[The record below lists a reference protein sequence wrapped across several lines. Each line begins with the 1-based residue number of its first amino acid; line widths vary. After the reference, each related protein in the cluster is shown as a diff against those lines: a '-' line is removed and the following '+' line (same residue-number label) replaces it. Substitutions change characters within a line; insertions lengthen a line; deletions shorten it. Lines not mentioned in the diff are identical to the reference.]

1 MTKKAERQANA
12 LAREAR
18 RQQYER
24 EEAAMQVFLQEC
36 RASLPA
42 AVWDKEF
49 AEAERSAGMTFH
61 VVEWMVSVLA
71 VTQQPITPPLRR
83 ALDAMLDSL
92 GLDRGSTRWYDLRR
106 LNYSAYW
113 KSQYRY

>member
-1 MTKKAERQANA
+1 VVKKAERQAKA

-18 RQQYER
+18 RQKYER

-49 AEAERSAGMTFH
+49 AKPERWAGETFH
-61 VVEWMVSVLA
+61 VVERIVSVLS
-71 VTQQPITPPLRR
+71 VTQQPITPPLRQ
-83 ALDAMLDSL
+83 ALDAMLDAR
-92 GLDRGSTRWYDLRR
+92 GLDRDSTSWQDLRR
-106 LNYSAYW
+106 LNYGAYW
-113 KSQYRY
+113 KSQHA